1 MTAINAYDEHGI
13 PASGNSGRFQYT
25 GQAWLPDLGMYYYK
39 ARIYSPTLGR
49 FLQTD
54 PIGYGDGMNLYAYV
68 GNDAVNGRDPT
79 GLCTYTNWAHIRQ
92 VWDPSIDAYGP
103 PTTVRTWVE
112 LTNCGDSTGS
122 GAATQGGEGTATD
135 GAPIVVTG
143 HREVEKEK
151 PQSDD
156 STDLITVTARP
167 TPVYR
172 AIDDFE
178 LTVMAANGMR
188 FVPSPGG
195 LEVKYF
201 WPKPEYA
208 FAFGKEYI
216 RQGWVATPVHIVA
229 STLPAGMNYST
240 VNVADLSRYGMGN
253 VYAITVPNSDLY
265 RIAPA
270 TVIGYVPFKR

>member
-1 MTAINAYDEHGI
+1 MG
-13 PASGNSGRFQYT
+13 PWR
-25 GQAWLPDLGMYYYK
+25 P
-39 ARIYSPTLGR
+39 IYG
-49 FLQTD
+49 
-54 PIGYGDGMNLYAYV
+54 
-68 GNDAVNGRDPT
+68 
-79 GLCTYTNWAHIRQ
+79 
-92 VWDPSIDAYGP
+92 
-103 PTTVRTWVE
+103 E
-112 LTNCGDSTGS
+112 LTPPNFSGLFNPGGSTIER
-122 GAATQGGEGTATD
+122 GE
-135 GAPIVVTG
+135 
-143 HREVEKEK
+143 
-151 PQSDD
+151 
-156 STDLITVTARP
+156 ITVTARQ

-172 AIDDFE
+172 AIDDAE
-178 LTVMAANGMR
+178 LAAMVGNRMG

-216 RQGWVATPVHIVA
+216 RQGWVSTSVHIVA

-270 TVIGYVPFKR
+270 TVIGYIPFKR